1 MQGMNSR
8 CERVGICGIFPCFLL
23 RVASPPGS
31 LCVSQGKAPN
41 GAAGNV
47 PKLWQDLVPLGDFQ
61 GGPEH
66 PSAGIPW
73 CSVGFRAGRE
83 LITQDGPEQ
92 SWGDLG
98 GIKLNFPALALSWVA
113 PAGFGGAVTSMWW
126 WQLCCDGQEGLWDL
140 GVPGWGRGRWFLGP
154 VAFGAV

>member
-61 GGPEH
+61 GVRGASECWNSLVFSGIQGRKGIDNPGW
-66 PSAGIPW
+66 AG
-73 CSVGFRAGRE
+73 AELGR
-83 LITQDGPEQ
+83 P
-92 SWGDLG
+92 WGDKTEFSSSGVELG
-98 GIKLNFPALALSWVA
+98 GSSWFWGGCDIDVVVAALL
-113 PAGFGGAVTSMWW
+113 
-126 WQLCCDGQEGLWDL
+126 
-140 GVPGWGRGRWFLGP
+140 
-154 VAFGAV
+154 